1 MFNVLVADN
10 EYEDRELL
18 KLEIKRALRTET
30 PDIRFSEAS
39 SVRQALQLLTTRTFD
54 LMTLDIEFDR
64 LNEGIDALPEIFE
77 NYPTLNI
84 IIVSGKLDKSEVLE
98 KVFRFTKDNVLKG
111 KRWSR
116 HFDVLDKKD
125 DKTEALRQA
134 YSFALK
140 QNEGADKIKDLF
152 LLAESYL
159 EKGMLDKCQEIYR
172 KIQDIAPGEHES
184 HENIQLFK
192 SDLTPQQAREHYRK
206 GDVVVGSLLLGH
218 YLENQLK
225 AFTTRVLGRSVPVL
239 SDCLKELE
247 RSSLIT
253 KYRRGLFQRLYL
265 IRNMAIHQPG
275 AITEK
280 DFDDAIKNMNQL
292 DEQF

>member
-1 MFNVLVADN
+1 MFKVLVADN

-18 KLEIKRALRTET
+18 KLEIKRALGTET
-30 PDIRFSEAS
+30 SDIRFSEAS
-39 SVRQALQLLTTRTFD
+39 SVRQAMQLLTTGIFD

-64 LNEGIDALPEIFE
+64 LNEGIEALPEIFE

-84 IIVSGKLDKSEVLE
+84 LIVSGKLDKSEVLE
-98 KVFRFTKDNVLKG
+98 KMFRFTKDNVLKG

-125 DKTEALRQA
+125 DKTEALRRA

-140 QNEGADKIKDLF
+140 QNEGADKVRDLF

-159 EKGMLDKCQEIYR
+159 EKDMIDKCQEIYQ

-184 HENIQLFK
+184 NENIQIFK
-192 SDLTPQQAREHYRK
+192 SAVSPQQAKEYFKK
-206 GDVVVGSLLLGH
+206 GDKVVGALLLGH

-225 AFTTRVLGRSVPVL
+225 SFTARVLGRPVTVL
-239 SDCLKELE
+239 SDCPKELE
-247 RSSLIT
+247 RSSLIS
-253 KYRRGLFQRLYL
+253 KYKRGLFQRLYQ

-275 AITEK
+275 AISEK
-280 DFDDAIKNMNQL
+280 DFDEAIKNLNLLDDQL
-292 DEQF
+292 

>member
-1 MFNVLVADN
+1 MFNVLIADN

-18 KLEIKRALRTET
+18 KLEIKRALGTET

-39 SVRQALQLLTTRTFD
+39 SVRQALQLLTTQIFD

-98 KVFRFTKDNVLKG
+98 QMFRFTKDNVLKG

-125 DKTEALRQA
+125 DKTEALRRA

-140 QNEGADKIKDLF
+140 QNEGADKIRDLF

-159 EKGMLDKCQEIYR
+159 EKDMIDKCQEIYR

-184 HENIQLFK
+184 RENIQIFK
-192 SDLTPQQAREHYRK
+192 SAISPQQAREHYRK

-225 AFTTRVLGRSVPVL
+225 SFTLRILGRSVPVL

-247 RSSLIT
+247 RSSLIS

-275 AITEK
+275 TITEK
-280 DFDDAIKNMNQL
+280 DFDNAIKSLGLLDDQL
-292 DEQF
+292 